1 MNRYSYFGDPDFSS
15 GYYITDKT
23 VNKYHKKPFGSPTE
37 AGVQGALL
45 GAAGLGGLAFK
56 LNRMPGR
63 LVEDKGTLLKR
74 LVARRAKGTT
84 YQHTHTSKTRG
95 FDGRNIPLGKRWQ

>member
-15 GYYITDKT
+15 GYYITDKM
-23 VNKYHKKPFGSPTE
+23 VNKYHKSPSAALPRLE
-37 AGVQGALL
+37 SKAPLL

-63 LVEDKGTLLKR
+63 LVDDKGIR
-74 LVARRAKGTT
+74 
-84 YQHTHTSKTRG
+84 
-95 FDGRNIPLGKRWQ
+95 